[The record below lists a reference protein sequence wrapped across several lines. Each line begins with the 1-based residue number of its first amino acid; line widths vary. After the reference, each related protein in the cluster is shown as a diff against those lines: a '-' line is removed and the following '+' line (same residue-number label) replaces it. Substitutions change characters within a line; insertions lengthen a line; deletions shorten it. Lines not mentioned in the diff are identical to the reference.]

1 MSAPA
6 PVVYDEPQ
14 VASPE
19 KYKKKALPPRDD
31 LLKAMQSAERSP
43 ELARYL
49 RQQVHQIVEN
59 STLLNKSPESKA
71 LAQQVLKAVEEF
83 TQFVEYKFSQESQVW
98 SGIPPKSSFD
108 QMQTKIAEKAGAT
121 ISEKNFPS
129 IRFDYGISKEG
140 HFVRGYGSTEKGA
153 PPLEEETV
161 DSLDRLFNAWL
172 ANNHQVITRD
182 GFFFKNEKG
191 VERQLTG
198 DEVEAIMADSAKE
211 FKEYLKR
218 SGVESE
224 LVSRQREYP
233 GEHRL
238 EETKK
243 AAAQKAVDT
252 LINEEAKLEKEMP
265 EPEQAQNVGPAS

>member
-1 MSAPA
+1 MSAQA
-6 PVVYDEPQ
+6 PVELYDAPGG
-14 VASPE
+14 VSPE
-19 KYKKKALPPRDD
+19 KYKKKMLPSRDD
-31 LLKAMQSAERSP
+31 LLKAMQCAEKSP

-59 STLLNKSPESKA
+59 SIALNKNPESKA
-71 LAQQVLKAVEEF
+71 LAHQVLKAVNEF

-98 SGIPPKSSFD
+98 SGKPPKSSFD
-108 QMQTKIAEKAGAT
+108 QMQSKIAEKAGAT

-129 IRFDYGISKEG
+129 IRFDFGISNEG

-191 VERQLTG
+191 AERQLTG
-198 DEVEAIMADSAKE
+198 EEVEAIMADSAKD
-211 FKEYLKR
+211 FKEYLKK
-218 SGVESE
+218 SGVETE

-243 AAAQKAVDT
+243 AAAQKAVDRVIKEAE
-252 LINEEAKLEKEMP
+252 LEEERP
-265 EPEQAQNVGPAS
+265 EPEQPQNVGPG

>member
-1 MSAPA
+1 MSEEHSPE
-6 PVVYDEPQ
+6 VYDETG

-19 KYKKKALPPRDD
+19 KYKKKALPPRED
-31 LLKAMQSAERSP
+31 LLKAMQTAEKSAKS
-43 ELARYL
+43 ARYL

-59 STLLNKSPESKA
+59 SILLNKNPESQA
-71 LAQQVLKAVEEF
+71 LAQQVLKAVDEF
-83 TQFVEYKFSQESQVW
+83 TQFVEYKFSQESQTW
-98 SGIPPKSSFD
+98 SGKPPKSSFD
-108 QMQTKIAEKAGAT
+108 QMQTKIAEKASAT
-121 ISEKNFPS
+121 LSEKNVPS

-140 HFVRGYGSTEKGA
+140 HFVRGYGPTEKGA
-153 PPLEEETV
+153 PPLEDETI

-191 VERQLTG
+191 VERKLTG
-198 DEVEAIMADSAKE
+198 DEVEALMADSAKE
-211 FKEYLKR
+211 FKEYLKK

-243 AAAQKAVDT
+243 AAAQKAVERV
-252 LINEEAKLEKEMP
+252 IEEAEREEERP
-265 EPEQAQNVGPAS
+265 EPEQPQNVGPG